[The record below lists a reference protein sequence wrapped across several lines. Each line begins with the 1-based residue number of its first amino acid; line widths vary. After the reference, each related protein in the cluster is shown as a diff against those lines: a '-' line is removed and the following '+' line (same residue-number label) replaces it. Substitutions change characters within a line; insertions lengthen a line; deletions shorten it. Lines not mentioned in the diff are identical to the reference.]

1 MANSAG
7 SALASVAAKLPARKR
22 SGATYNR
29 RSSPRTAA
37 RSRSARSS
45 GPIELLMYAAAT
57 PRAVSAST
65 WSFMSEMSG
74 ETTTTSFCSA
84 TAGSW

>member
-1 MANSAG
+1 MKVAG
-7 SALASVAAKLPARKR
+7 
-22 SGATYNR
+22 
-29 RSSPRTAA
+29 
-37 RSRSARSS
+37 
-45 GPIELLMYAAAT
+45 T

-74 ETTTTSFCSA
+74 ETTTASRSSA